1 MRVYFLIL
9 GAIACVNAIADDG
22 EELNNIYRA
31 FMTTPVDAKHIRTLY
46 HEDIIHVGR
55 TNALLQRGIDDFM
68 ATNVMPMAEAINAG
82 EVSFKGKAYIV
93 RRVIVG
99 NMANDVGYLH
109 SAVSFPDGREAEQLQ
124 KFSWVFVKKDGRW
137 QVLTDFDGA
146 PAPPELL
153 EALEA
158 EIFIE

>member
-1 MRVYFLIL
+1 MRVFFLIL
-9 GAIACVNAIADDG
+9 SVVGCVNAFADDG

-31 FMTTPVDAKHIRTLY
+31 FMTTPVDAEHIRTLY

-55 TNALLQRGIDDFM
+55 KNAPLQRGVDDFM

-82 EVSFKGKAYIV
+82 EVSFEGRAYIV

-99 NMANDVGYLH
+99 DMANDVGYLH

-124 KFSWVFVKKDGRW
+124 KFSWVFVKRGGRW
-137 QVLTDFDGA
+137 QVLTDFDGT

-153 EALEA
+153 EELEA